1 MHHNYIE
8 RLGFQNQKISTSM
21 VVLLVI
27 VLVGYFANT
36 SHTQIIKYLAIITLV
51 IFSSYLIINVKKEG
65 FAAGLC
71 VFLGCFTI
79 ISSVLISG
87 ASYYTGWPEGK
98 YNLFVQTISERMQ
111 ILESSRSVLHLYGLF
126 MGASWVGLGL
136 IFAYRPSL
144 VQVQNHL
151 PFEYPYPIWNS
162 KTQPITQ
169 FSESLILTKKLLTEK
184 ERLLSC
190 RFKYLLV
197 SIDGKLYLVS
207 PNEKIPQNSI
217 VMRTR
222 SSRTLCG
229 ISRF

>member
-1 MHHNYIE
+1 MYDISIE
-8 RLGFQNQKISTSM
+8 RLGFQNQISTGM
-21 VVLLVI
+21 VLLLVI
-27 VLVGYFANT
+27 ILIGYFANT
-36 SHTQIIKYLAIITLV
+36 SHSQIIKYLAVVTLI
-51 IFSSYLIINVKKEG
+51 IFSSYLTLNAKKKG
-65 FAAGLC
+65 LAAGLC

-79 ISSVLISG
+79 ISTVLISS
-87 ASYYTGWPEGK
+87 ASYYTGWPDGK
-98 YNLFVQTISERMQ
+98 YNLFVQTISERVQ

-144 VQVQNHL
+144 IQVKNYL

-162 KTQPITQ
+162 KNQPITQ
-169 FSESLILTKKLLTEK
+169 FNESFILTKKLLTEK

-207 PNEKIPQNSI
+207 PNEKIPQDSI
-217 VMRTR
+217 IMRTK